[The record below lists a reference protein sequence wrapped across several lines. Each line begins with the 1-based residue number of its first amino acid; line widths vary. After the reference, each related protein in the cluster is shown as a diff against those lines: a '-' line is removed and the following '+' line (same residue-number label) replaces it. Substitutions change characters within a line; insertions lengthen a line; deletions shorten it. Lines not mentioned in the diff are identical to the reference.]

1 MPRALTVD
9 HAPHGID
16 HPYEPYFHERRPRDP
31 SGGDMVVLGFLS
43 RPGRAA
49 EDVRVEWTRNGRSQ
63 TTIHG
68 RAFASGTDE
77 DRWLVELG
85 VMEAGDAVTYRIFG
99 RDEAGTEVATPEF
112 AFVVRQWFSATNAI
126 RLPDGRFRLLGRQ
139 SKSGPVVEV
148 ERGADGLHVVITGA
162 SSFHQPDRPPCHSE
176 RSEESRYPQLSCF
189 AKRDPSTSLRS
200 AQDDGRVDL
209 GEVLALPR
217 TGGACLP
224 LGLRW
229 QEEAGRLTA
238 VELTGGLTPEEAL
251 VGFGERFD
259 ALDQRGR
266 AFDSSVF
273 EQYKNQGNRTYLPT
287 PFFVSS
293 AGYGL
298 LVEGTARVDYDL
310 GRSVP
315 DRWRCVV
322 RASGEGTIAFQS
334 FAGASDAVVRAMTAV
349 TGRPEPLPLWA
360 YGLWMSSNEWN
371 SQARTEREV
380 AETVHHGIP
389 ATVLVIE
396 AWSDETTF
404 YVWNGAEYAPQT
416 GANAFTLSDFTF
428 PADGPWP
435 DPAAMCARLRE
446 QGIHLVLWQIPVLKD
461 AGAPY
466 PQHDAD
472 IAYALEQGFVLRND
486 DRTPYRNPFFWFNN
500 ALIPDFTS
508 ADATQ
513 WWMEKRRY
521 LLEELGVDGFKTD
534 GGEHLVG
541 RGLRASDGRRGGE
554 LVNTYPILYV
564 RAYHD
569 YAKAVRSGE
578 ALTFSRAGYTGAGAY
593 PAHWA
598 GDENSTWEAYRRSLV
613 AGLTA
618 GLSGVIFWGWDLA
631 GFSDALPSAEL
642 YLRSAAAAAFCPI
655 MQYHSEYNPSG
666 PSRDRTPWNI
676 AANTGDNRA
685 IDLFRYFARVRMNL
699 LPYVAREA
707 THAAANGTP
716 LMRALLLDHPDDPV
730 AWTVQDQYKFGRQ
743 LLVAPV
749 VEEVATERTLYL
761 PAGVWIDLWSGEQF
775 MGNQWITVEAPWE
788 RIPVFAHGGSIIPLR
803 LGEAGRLGDDTG
815 NGVSVTDGLTYWLAL
830 DPNAERGG
838 DDDLGVGWT
847 RERDG
852 RLSIS
857 VPVVEHSVRVTAP
870 SYRIASAPPGT
881 RNLVLDRA

>member
-1 MPRALTVD
+1 MPRTLTID

-49 EDVRVEWTRNGRSQ
+49 EDVRVEWTRNGRPQ

-68 RAFASGTDE
+68 RAFARGTDE

-99 RDEAGTEVATPEF
+99 RDRAGTEVATPEF

-126 RLPDGRFRLLGRQ
+126 KMPDGQFRLLSRQ
-139 SKSGPVVEV
+139 DKPGPVVAV
-148 ERGADGLHVVITGA
+148 ERKQNGVRVAVTGMPETEGKGNGAH
-162 SSFHQPDRPPCHSE
+162 
-176 RSEESRYPQLSCF
+176 
-189 AKRDPSTSLRS
+189 
-200 AQDDGRVDL
+200 RVDL
-209 GEVLALPR
+209 GKVLAMPR
-217 TGGACLP
+217 TGGECLP

-229 QEEAGRLTA
+229 QEESGKLIA
-238 VELTGGLTPEEAL
+238 VELAGDLTLEEAL
-251 VGFGERFD
+251 VGFGERFE

-266 AFDSSVF
+266 AIDSTVF
-273 EQYKNQGNRTYLPT
+273 EQYKNQGNRTYLPA

-298 LVEGTARVDYDL
+298 LVDGSARVDYDL

-315 DRWRCVV
+315 DRWRCIVQ
-322 RASGEGTIAFQS
+322 ASGKGTIAFQS
-334 FAGASDAVVRAMTAV
+334 FAGAPDAVVRAMTAV

-360 YGLWMSSNEWN
+360 SGLWMSSNEWN
-371 SQARTEREV
+371 NQARTEQEV
-380 AETVHHGIP
+380 AETVRHGIP
-389 ATVLVIE
+389 ATALVIE

-404 YVWNGAEYAPQT
+404 YVWNGAEYAPKP
-416 GANAFTLSDFTF
+416 GAKAFSLADFIF
-428 PADGPWP
+428 PDDGPWP
-435 DPAAMCARLRE
+435 DPAGMCARLRE

-461 AGAPY
+461 AGAPH

-472 IAYALEQGFVLRND
+472 IAHALEQGFVLRND
-486 DRTPYRNPFFWFNN
+486 DGTPYRNPFFWFNN

-508 ADATQ
+508 ADATE

-554 LVNTYPILYV
+554 LVNTYPMLYV

-569 YAKAVRSGE
+569 YAKAVRGSE
-578 ALTFSRAGYTGAGAY
+578 ALTFSRAGYIGAGAY

-676 AANTGDNRA
+676 AAHSGDDRA
-685 IDLFRYFARVRMNL
+685 IDLFRHFARVRMNL

-707 THAAANGTP
+707 AHAAANGTP

-730 AWTVQDQYKFGRQ
+730 AWTVQDQYQFGRQ

-749 VEEVATERTLYL
+749 VEEGATERTLYL
-761 PAGVWIDLWSGEQF
+761 PAGVWIDLWSGERF

-788 RIPVFAHGGSIIPLR
+788 RIPVFARGGGIIPLR
-803 LGEAGRLGDDTG
+803 LGESGRLGDDTG

-830 DPNAERGG
+830 DPNAERGA

-852 RLSIS
+852 RLSIT
-857 VPVVEHSVRVTAP
+857 VPVAEYSVRVTAP
-870 SYRIASAPPGT
+870 GYRVASAPLGT
-881 RNLVLDRA
+881 RSIVLDRA